1 MDIRGLNLINA
12 KIRTTPGYDLSK
24 RQPSICLFLSRDG
37 RLFLLGRVDN
47 NYAYWTSLTRAEDRE
62 TNGAIFTQIGRE
74 EVRVTEVAA
83 EYAAIQ
89 AAGLSREELATWYQ
103 ADLVQEERDG
113 EKRWSTPFG
122 CYYGNGTPQELGAF
136 FGRDVAHFPA
146 VLKERCRFRE
156 ANGEYASILGYCLDV
171 LRSDHGNDLYYTQ
184 VEDLAD
190 MMRRERYLVFSDNQ
204 EIRELYLEIQQTVS
218 RLYNRY
224 QSAVR

>member
-1 MDIRGLNLINA
+1 MKSA
-12 KIRTTPGYDLSK
+12 
-24 RQPSICLFLSRDG
+24 
-37 RLFLLGRVDN
+37 
-47 NYAYWTSLTRAEDRE
+47 
-62 TNGAIFTQIGRE
+62 GA
-74 EVRVTEVAA
+74 
-83 EYAAIQ
+83 
-89 AAGLSREELATWYQ
+89 
-103 ADLVQEERDG
+103 
-113 EKRWSTPFG
+113 PFG
-122 CYYGNGTPQELGAF
+122 CYYGKGTPQELGAF
-136 FGRDVAHFPA
+136 FGLDVAHFPA

-190 MMRRERYLVFSDNQ
+190 MMWRERYLVFSDNQ